1 MKHPVIKKLEKRQ
14 KEKLLEWGYKEE
26 DIVQIEEA
34 LTKTTFTMHF
44 NKLDGMKDKKITQYE
59 AMWHLTPEDFLSGLG
74 RSAFHFTSSR
84 TSKEGD
90 FTIHFDS
97 SKLFGY

>member
-1 MKHPVIKKLEKRQ
+1 MKKPIIRKLEKWQ
-14 KEKLLEWGYKEE
+14 KEKLLEWGYQE
-26 DIVQIEEA
+26 DDIAQIEKA

-44 NKLDGMKDKKITQYE
+44 NKLDGLKDKKITQWE
-59 AMWHLTPEDFLSGLG
+59 ARWHLTPEDFLSGLS
-74 RSAFHFTSSR
+74 RSAFHYSSSR

-97 SKLFGY
+97 SKLFR